1 MRDLIRSACPD
12 VSTSTAGGKRAEGT
26 SSGSFFP
33 VEDGWD
39 HQLSGDVCVSD
50 EASEEV
56 WEFGRTEW
64 LISK

>member
-12 VSTSTAGGKRAEGT
+12 VSTSTAGGKRAEDT

-39 HQLSGDVCVSD
+39 HQLSGDACVSD

-56 WEFGRTEW
+56 
-64 LISK
+64 